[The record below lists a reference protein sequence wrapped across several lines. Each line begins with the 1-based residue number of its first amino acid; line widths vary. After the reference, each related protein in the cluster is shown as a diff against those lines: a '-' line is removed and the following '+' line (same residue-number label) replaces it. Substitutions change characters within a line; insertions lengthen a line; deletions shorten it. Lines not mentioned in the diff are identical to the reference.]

1 MRNSIGGLSLMNIF
15 IVFFIIIAFILIG
28 TVVYYKGY
36 KINSQIIN
44 SLEKYEGYNEF
55 SATDIDRI
63 LSSLGYRKNGN
74 GEKQSCGDVT
84 CLAENGNYQIAIS
97 CSRSDKNKGNEY
109 EGNNYY
115 ITYKVKTYIYIDLPF
130 NHSLKLPITSKS
142 NPIYQFTEYENGM
155 GC

>member
-1 MRNSIGGLSLMNIF
+1 MNIF
-15 IVFFIIIAFILIG
+15 IVFFIIIAFILTG

-44 SLEKYEGYNEF
+44 SLEIYEGYNEF
-55 SATDIDRI
+55 SATDIDRV
-63 LSSLGYRKNGN
+63 LKNLGYRQNGN
-74 GEKQSCGDVT
+74 DLICGKTSLGEPID
-84 CLAENGNYQIAIS
+84 CLAENERFQFELS
-97 CSRSDKNKGNEY
+97 CSKSEKSQGKNEGDQF

-130 NHSLKLPITSKS
+130 NNSLKIPVTTRS
-142 NPIYQFTEYENGM
+142 NPIYQFTGYENGL